1 MFRGI
6 TYGYPEY
13 PQRFLRNAMRKTVG
27 FDNMEVCI
35 PRIVRRSK
43 KRYLQRAVN

>member
-6 TYGYPEY
+6 TYGYLEY
-13 PQRFLRNAMRKTVG
+13 PQRFFRNAVKKTVG
-27 FDNMEVCI
+27 FDNTEVCI
-35 PRIVRRSK
+35 PRIVKRSK